1 MDWSSSWCPVSLLAR
16 LAQQC
21 WESAAHHT
29 RLEHVHIYYYLY
41 LYIYIYTLSFPLLS
55 LYWEFVD
62 TSGAFYAGQDMVT
75 KLLKMQMLSDDD
87 ELAYS
92 PDSAR

>member
-1 MDWSSSWCPVSLLAR
+1 MKDRDIVF
-16 LAQQC
+16 
-21 WESAAHHT
+21 
-29 RLEHVHIYYYLY
+29 IYSRNL
-41 LYIYIYTLSFPLLS
+41 
-55 LYWEFVD
+55 
-62 TSGAFYAGQDMVT
+62 FYATLMTRYFPSVGQDMVT

>member
-1 MDWSSSWCPVSLLAR
+1 MKDRDIVFIYSWN
-16 LAQQC
+16 
-21 WESAAHHT
+21 
-29 RLEHVHIYYYLY
+29 I
-41 LYIYIYTLSFPLLS
+41 
-55 LYWEFVD
+55 
-62 TSGAFYAGQDMVT
+62 FYATLTTLYFPSVGQDMVT

>member
-1 MDWSSSWCPVSLLAR
+1 M
-16 LAQQC
+16 
-21 WESAAHHT
+21 
-29 RLEHVHIYYYLY
+29 
-41 LYIYIYTLSFPLLS
+41 LS

-62 TSGAFYAGQDMVT
+62 IRGAFYAGQDMVT

>member
-1 MDWSSSWCPVSLLAR
+1 MALVTYLFTSWHCLHDCLCRGIVYIDQLRHCL
-16 LAQQC
+16 
-21 WESAAHHT
+21 
-29 RLEHVHIYYYLY
+29 HV
-41 LYIYIYTLSFPLLS
+41 
-55 LYWEFVD
+55 
-62 TSGAFYAGQDMVT
+62 GQDMVT

>member
-1 MDWSSSWCPVSLLAR
+1 MKPMKDRDIVFIYSWNLCYA
-16 LAQQC
+16 
-21 WESAAHHT
+21 T
-29 RLEHVHIYYYLY
+29 HITHY
-41 LYIYIYTLSFPLLS
+41 FPS
-55 LYWEFVD
+55 V
-62 TSGAFYAGQDMVT
+62 GQDMVT

>member
-1 MDWSSSWCPVSLLAR
+1 MKPMKDRDIVFIYSWKL
-16 LAQQC
+16 
-21 WESAAHHT
+21 
-29 RLEHVHIYYYLY
+29 
-41 LYIYIYTLSFPLLS
+41 
-55 LYWEFVD
+55 
-62 TSGAFYAGQDMVT
+62 FYATLITPYFPSVGQDMVT

>member
-1 MDWSSSWCPVSLLAR
+1 MKDRDIVFSYSWNLFYTPLVTPYFPPV
-16 LAQQC
+16 
-21 WESAAHHT
+21 
-29 RLEHVHIYYYLY
+29 
-41 LYIYIYTLSFPLLS
+41 
-55 LYWEFVD
+55 
-62 TSGAFYAGQDMVT
+62 GQDMVT

>member
-1 MDWSSSWCPVSLLAR
+1 MQIKLVLCLLVFFKNNFHNKAKGVCNKTRSLSPSLPSITVKWPIIR
-16 LAQQC
+16 P
-21 WESAAHHT
+21 
-29 RLEHVHIYYYLY
+29 Y
-41 LYIYIYTLSFPLLS
+41 FPS
-55 LYWEFVD
+55 V
-62 TSGAFYAGQDMVT
+62 GQDMVT

>member
-1 MDWSSSWCPVSLLAR
+1 MEDRDIFFIYSWKLLYA
-16 LAQQC
+16 
-21 WESAAHHT
+21 
-29 RLEHVHIYYYLY
+29 
-41 LYIYIYTLSFPLLS
+41 TLITPHFPS
-55 LYWEFVD
+55 V
-62 TSGAFYAGQDMVT
+62 GQDMVT

>member
-1 MDWSSSWCPVSLLAR
+1 MTLFTSRHCL
-16 LAQQC
+16 
-21 WESAAHHT
+21 
-29 RLEHVHIYYYLY
+29 HV
-41 LYIYIYTLSFPLLS
+41 
-55 LYWEFVD
+55 
-62 TSGAFYAGQDMVT
+62 GQDMVT

>member
-1 MDWSSSWCPVSLLAR
+1 MKDRDIVFIYSWNL
-16 LAQQC
+16 
-21 WESAAHHT
+21 
-29 RLEHVHIYYYLY
+29 
-41 LYIYIYTLSFPLLS
+41 
-55 LYWEFVD
+55 
-62 TSGAFYAGQDMVT
+62 FYAKLVTPYFPSVGQDMVT

>member
-1 MDWSSSWCPVSLLAR
+1 MKDRDIVLIYSWKL
-16 LAQQC
+16 
-21 WESAAHHT
+21 
-29 RLEHVHIYYYLY
+29 
-41 LYIYIYTLSFPLLS
+41 
-55 LYWEFVD
+55 
-62 TSGAFYAGQDMVT
+62 FYATITTPYFPSVGQDMVT